1 MIREDVIGAMLQAVA
16 EEIVRPTPEPNVW
29 LPGPR
34 FDAARWDELNA
45 VIGGRLARAGEDLGP
60 LEPGIPLP
68 DTTAFVTA
76 ALDLFAAEIT
86 AARRDGAAYDG
97 GAARARLQ
105 TAINDVRMA
114 AYTEGLCTGVDRIT
128 RIADRLDDRDGDTP
142 H

>member
-29 LPGPR
+29 LRGAR
-34 FDAARWDELNA
+34 FDAARWDERNA
-45 VIGGRLARAGEDLGP
+45 VIGGRRARPGEDRGP

-76 ALDLFAAEIT
+76 ALD
-86 AARRDGAAYDG
+86 
-97 GAARARLQ
+97 
-105 TAINDVRMA
+105 
-114 AYTEGLCTGVDRIT
+114 RIT